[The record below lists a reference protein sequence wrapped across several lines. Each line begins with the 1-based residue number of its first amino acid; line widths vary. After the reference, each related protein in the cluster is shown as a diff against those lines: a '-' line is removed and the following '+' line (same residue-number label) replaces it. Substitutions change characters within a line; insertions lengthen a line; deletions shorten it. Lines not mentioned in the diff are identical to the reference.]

1 VRSFFGPRLALMEVY
16 AAHLAG
22 AGVQRGLLGPREVPR
37 LWERHL
43 LNCAVVT
50 SLVPPA
56 ASVIDVGSGAGLPGL
71 VWAVCRPDLQI
82 TALEPQ
88 TRRVGFLRECVAS
101 LGLTNVEVRRGR
113 AQDVTGVLSAEVV
126 TARAV
131 APLARLA
138 AWTAPLVRTGGQLIA
153 FKGERAAAEL
163 AAAEAELTRIG
174 LFPQLLRVGQGVTS
188 PPTTVVRLW
197 KRTATNTR

>member
-1 VRSFFGPRLALMEVY
+1 M
-16 AAHLAG
+16 LAG

-43 LNCAVVT
+43 LNCAVAT
-50 SLVPPA
+50 SLVPA
-56 ASVIDVGSGAGLPGL
+56 GASVIDVGSGAGLPGL
-71 VWAVCRPDLQI
+71 VWALYRPDLHV

-88 TRRVGFLRECVAS
+88 ERRVAFLRECVAG

-113 AQDVTGVLSAEVV
+113 AQDVTGAPYAEVI

-138 AWTAPLVRTGGQLIA
+138 VWVAPLLPRNGVLIA
-153 FKGERAAAEL
+153 FKGARAATEL
-163 AAAEAELTRIG
+163 AAAEAVLNRLG
-174 LFPQLLRVGQGVTS
+174 LFPQLLRVGAEVTS
-188 PPTTVVRLW
+188 PPATVVLLR
-197 KRTATNTR
+197 KRAAAYTR

>member
-1 VRSFFGPRLALMEVY
+1 MRSFFGPRLALMEVY

-71 VWAVCRPDLQI
+71 VWAVCRPDLQV

-88 TRRVGFLRECVAS
+88 ERRVAFLRECVAG
-101 LGLTNVEVRRGR
+101 LELTNVEVRRGR
-113 AQDVTGVLSAEVV
+113 AQDMTGVLSAEIV

-131 APLARLA
+131 APLGRLA
-138 AWTAPLVRTGGQLIA
+138 AWSAPLLKTGGQLLA
-153 FKGERAAAEL
+153 FKGDRAAAEL
-163 AAAEAELTRIG
+163 AAARAELTRLG
-174 LFPQLLRVGQGVTS
+174 LFPQLLRVGQEVTS
-188 PPTTVVRLW
+188 PPTTVVCLR
-197 KRTATNTR
+197 KRAAAHPR

>member
-1 VRSFFGPRLALMEVY
+1 MPLLEAY
-16 AAHLAG
+16 AAHLAD

-82 TALEPQ
+82 TTLEPQ
-88 TRRVGFLRECVAS
+88 ERRVGFLRECVAS
-101 LGLTNVEVRRGR
+101 LGLTNVDVRRGR
-113 AQDVTGVLSAEVV
+113 AQDMKGVLSAEVV

-131 APLARLA
+131 APLGRLA
-138 AWTAPLVRTGGQLIA
+138 TWTAPLLKAGGQLIA
-153 FKGERAAAEL
+153 FKGDQAAAEL
-163 AAAEAELTRIG
+163 AAAGAELTRLG
-174 LFPQLLRVGQGVTS
+174 LFPQLLRVGQELTS
-188 PPTTVVRLW
+188 PPTTVVCLR
-197 KRTATNTR
+197 KRAATHTR